1 MPVDEASQTAEA
13 GLNRD
18 RQTAKVWPKQEAVQ
32 TAKAGLKLNRK
43 TAELQ

>member
-1 MPVDEASQTAEA
+1 VDEASQTAEA

-18 RQTAKVWPKQEAVQ
+18 SQTAKVWSKKEAVQ
-32 TAKAGLKLNRK
+32 AEETGLKLNRK